1 MATTVKR
8 LSKRFRRQARKQTKH
23 DQNLRWLSMFPQQ
36 VIGHA
41 GQIAALT
48 TICDVLCSKVADLLG
63 IEPKQLQEE
72 IGKRAQ
78 AFAEQLRSDGQ
89 SKKGSTNAEAAQPS

>member
-8 LSKRFRRQARKQTKH
+8 LSKRFRRQARKQTKQ

-36 VIGHA
+36 VIGQA

-78 AFAEQLRSDGQ
+78 AFADQI
-89 SKKGSTNAEAAQPS
+89 KKGNQPTTNP

>member
-1 MATTVKR
+1 MPTTVKK
-8 LSKRFRRQARKQTKH
+8 LSKRFRSQKHKQTKI
-23 DQNLRWLSMFPQQ
+23 DQNLKWLNAWPNQ

-78 AFAEQLRSDGQ
+78 EFAEQL
-89 SKKGSTNAEAAQPS
+89 KKGSADASASQPAG